1 MSRASRLR
9 VHPFDPLSARCGSH
23 ERIGKVLC
31 FLSNLVAPEF
41 HDAHGAGR
49 LAILGQDE
57 FRAPEIT
64 TANDSPDRKP
74 LFVRLTRAFARYV
87 VSTAGSSRLTAG
99 IPAPRPRDPFQN
111 RWHRTLP
118 NADSLPRGS

>member
-31 FLSNLVAPEF
+31 SLSNLVAPEF

-49 LAILGQDE
+49 LAVLGQEE

-64 TANDSPDRKP
+64 TASDSPDRKP

-87 VSTAGSSRLTAG
+87 VSTAGSSRLM
-99 IPAPRPRDPFQN
+99 
-111 RWHRTLP
+111 P
-118 NADSLPRGS
+118 NADSLPRGSLDLALQKTARSFVDRSS